1 MLITSSTPSENPP
14 TDHDITPEELYANP
28 QWGRSELVDGRV
40 IQMDP
45 AGDRHGQVVM
55 ELTMAV
61 CSCVE
66 VRQLGHSFAA
76 GTGFIYPDRRSVLA
90 PDLMV
95 LLKSRVP
102 ADLPDEGY
110 LPVVPDFAAEVVSF
124 DETLKTVVSK
134 AESYLSVGIRLV
146 WVIDPGSKLVY
157 VYRPGE
163 PVLRKG
169 IGERLDGGG
178 VIIGLDIPVDV
189 LF

>member
-1 MLITSSTPSENPP
+1 
-14 TDHDITPEELYANP
+14 
-28 QWGRSELVDGRV
+28 
-40 IQMDP
+40 
-45 AGDRHGQVVM
+45 
-55 ELTMAV
+55 
-61 CSCVE
+61 
-66 VRQLGHSFAA
+66 
-76 GTGFIYPDRRSVLA
+76 
-90 PDLMV
+90 MV